1 MAIEHWRI
9 EHRTKLRVWLDAW
22 AEFEAL
28 NALAHYAYEN
38 PENTFPEFS
47 SETRFEAEALGHPLL
62 SSASCV
68 RNDLKLNRDCQFYVV
83 SGSNM
88 SGKST
93 LLRAIGL
100 NAVLAFAGA
109 PVRARV
115 LKLSRFSVCASLPVV
130 DSLMNGKSKFMAEVD
145 RLRQTIEAA
154 AVEPVLFLIDEI
166 LGGTNSRDR
175 RIAAEA
181 VVRTLVN
188 RGAIGA
194 ISTHDLALSEIAAS
208 ELRGENVHTGCRN
221 GSNPMDFDYRLKPGV
236 TNEAN
241 ALLIARMAG
250 VPI

>member
-1 MAIEHWRI
+1 
-9 EHRTKLRVWLDAW
+9 
-22 AEFEAL
+22 
-28 NALAHYAYEN
+28 
-38 PENTFPEFS
+38 
-47 SETRFEAEALGHPLL
+47 
-62 SSASCV
+62 
-68 RNDLKLNRDCQFYVV
+68 
-83 SGSNM
+83 M

-93 LLRAIGL
+93 LLRSIGL

-115 LKLSRFSVCASLPVV
+115 LNLSRLSVCASLSVV
-130 DSLMNGKSKFMAEVD
+130 DSLLNGKSKFMAEVD

-154 AVEPVLFLIDEI
+154 AVQPVLFLIDEI

-208 ELRGENVHTGCRN
+208 ELRGVNVHTGCRD
-221 GSNPMDFDYRLKPGV
+221 GSDPMDFDYRLKPGV

-241 ALLIARMAG
+241 ALAIARMAG

>member
-1 MAIEHWRI
+1 
-9 EHRTKLRVWLDAW
+9 
-22 AEFEAL
+22 
-28 NALAHYAYEN
+28 
-38 PENTFPEFS
+38 
-47 SETRFEAEALGHPLL
+47 
-62 SSASCV
+62 
-68 RNDLKLNRDCQFYVV
+68 
-83 SGSNM
+83 
-88 SGKST
+88 
-93 LLRAIGL
+93 
-100 NAVLAFAGA
+100 
-109 PVRARV
+109 
-115 LKLSRFSVCASLPVV
+115 
-130 DSLMNGKSKFMAEVD
+130 MAEVD